1 LVGITPSRSQPYD
14 IRLAVMG
21 DLSVLAPRVLC
32 LGEALVDRLGPL
44 GGDPSTALAADC
56 DDRLG
61 GAPANVACALARLGT
76 PVGLI
81 GRLGEDAIGA
91 AFRDLFR
98 QRDVAVQALQSDAS
112 HPSRVVLVRRH
123 ANGERVFQGFAGDQD
138 LGFADQM
145 LDRGELEQI
154 WPGLIEQA
162 RWLLVGTIPLA
173 TRASADSLH
182 WVLAQAKA
190 ADLALALDVNW
201 RPTFWDLEADP
212 AAGPTADALAAIKPL
227 LEQASL
233 LKLAREEALWFFGSD
248 DPAVIAAALPQQ
260 PDVVVTD
267 GANPIRWWIA
277 HEAGSMAVFQ
287 PSQVIDTTGAGDAFT
302 AGLLHCWDR
311 PVNVRLRF
319 ASACGALVCG
329 GAGAIDP
336 QPREQDVLAFL
347 NQ

>member
-1 LVGITPSRSQPYD
+1 M
-14 IRLAVMG
+14 A
-21 DLSVLAPRVLC
+21 DLSVLASRVLC

-44 GGDPSTALAADC
+44 GGDPSTASAADC

-98 QRDVAVQALQSDAS
+98 QRDVAVQALQRDAS

-123 ANGERVFQGFAGDQD
+123 ANGERVFQGFAGDQA

-145 LDRGELEQI
+145 LDRAELEAV
-154 WPGLIEQA
+154 WPGLAEQA

-173 TRASADSLH
+173 SMASADCLQ

-190 ADLALALDVNW
+190 AGLALAVDVNW
-201 RPTFWDLEADP
+201 RPTFWNPEADP
-212 AAGPTADALAAIKPL
+212 AAGPTADAQALIQPL

-248 DPAVIAAALPQQ
+248 DPAVIAAGLPQQ

-267 GANPIRWWIA
+267 GAEPVRWFIA
-277 HEAGSMAVFQ
+277 KEAGSMPVF
-287 PSQVIDTTGAGDAFT
+287 PPAEVIDTTGAGDAFT

-311 PVNVRLRF
+311 PVTERLRF

>member
-1 LVGITPSRSQPYD
+1 M
-14 IRLAVMG
+14 A

-44 GGDPSTALAADC
+44 GGDPSTASAADC

-98 QRDVAVQALQSDAS
+98 QRDVAVQALQRDAS

-123 ANGERVFQGFAGDQD
+123 ANGERVFQGFAGDQA

-145 LDRGELEQI
+145 LDRAELEAV
-154 WPGLIEQA
+154 WPGLAEQA

-173 TRASADSLH
+173 SLASADCLQ

-190 ADLALALDVNW
+190 AGLALAVDVNW
-201 RPTFWDLEADP
+201 RPTFWNPEADP
-212 AAGPTADALAAIKPL
+212 AAGPTADAQALIQPL

-233 LKLAREEALWFFGSD
+233 LKLAQEEALWFFGSD
-248 DPAVIAAALPQQ
+248 DPAVISAGLPQQ

-267 GANPIRWWIA
+267 GAEPVRWFIA
-277 HEAGSMAVFQ
+277 KEAGSMPVF
-287 PSQVIDTTGAGDAFT
+287 PPAQVIDTTGAGDAFT

-311 PVNVRLRF
+311 PVRERLRF

-336 QPREQDVLAFL
+336 QPQEQDASTFL
-347 NQ
+347 KECT

>member
-1 LVGITPSRSQPYD
+1 M
-14 IRLAVMG
+14 A
-21 DLSVLAPRVLC
+21 DLFALPPRVLC

-44 GGDPSTALAADC
+44 GGDPATASPESC

-81 GRLGEDAIGA
+81 GRLGQDAIGA
-91 AFRDLFR
+91 AFLELFKGR
-98 QRDVAVQALQSDAS
+98 GVDVRALQSDAS
-112 HPSRVVLVRRH
+112 RPSRVVLVRRH

-145 LDRGELEQI
+145 LDRGELEAV
-154 WPGLIEQA
+154 WPGVCDQA

-173 TRASADSLH
+173 TIASADALH
-182 WVLAQAKA
+182 WVLAQAQA
-190 ADLALALDVNW
+190 AGLALALDVNW
-201 RPTFWDLEADP
+201 RPTFWDPDADP
-212 AAGPTADALAAIKPL
+212 AAGPTADALAVIKPL

-233 LKLAREEALWFFGSD
+233 IKLAREEALWFFGSD
-248 DPAVIAAALPQQ
+248 DPAAIAADLPQQ

-267 GANPIRWWIA
+267 GAEPIRWLIA
-277 HEAGSMAVFQ
+277 HEAGSMPVFQ

-311 PVNVRLRF
+311 PVTERLRF
-319 ASACGALVCG
+319 ASACGAMVCS

-336 QPREQDVLAFL
+336 QPREQDVLSSL

>member
-1 LVGITPSRSQPYD
+1 M
-14 IRLAVMG
+14 A
-21 DLSVLAPRVLC
+21 DLSALAPRVLC

-44 GGDPSTALAADC
+44 GGDPATAALDSC

-91 AFRDLFR
+91 AFFELFKGR
-98 QRDVAVQALQSDAS
+98 GVDVRALQRDPS

-123 ANGERVFQGFAGDQD
+123 ANGERVFQGFAGDHI
-138 LGFADQM
+138 LGFADQL
-145 LDRGELEQI
+145 LDRGCLEAVWQS
-154 WPGLIEQA
+154 LADQA

-173 TRASADSLH
+173 SMASADSLQ

-233 LKLAREEALWFFGSD
+233 LKLAREEALWFFGND
-248 DPAVIAAALPQQ
+248 DPAVIAAGLPRQ

-267 GANPIRWWIA
+267 GANPIRWLIA
-277 HEAGSMAVFQ
+277 HEAGSMPVFQ

-302 AGLLHCWDR
+302 AGLLHSWDR
-311 PVNVRLRF
+311 PVTERLRF
-319 ASACGALVCG
+319 ASACGAMVCS

>member
-1 LVGITPSRSQPYD
+1 M
-14 IRLAVMG
+14 A
-21 DLSVLAPRVLC
+21 DLSVLASRVLC

-44 GGDPSTALAADC
+44 GGDPSTASAADC

-98 QRDVAVQALQSDAS
+98 QRDVAVQALQRDAS

-123 ANGERVFQGFAGDQD
+123 ANGERVFQGFAGDQA

-145 LDRGELEQI
+145 LDRAELEAV
-154 WPGLIEQA
+154 WPGLAEQA

-173 TRASADSLH
+173 SMASADCLQ

-190 ADLALALDVNW
+190 AGLALAVDVNW
-201 RPTFWDLEADP
+201 RPTFWNPEADP
-212 AAGPTADALAAIKPL
+212 AAGPTADAQALIQPL

-248 DPAVIAAALPQQ
+248 DPAVIAAGLPQQ

-267 GANPIRWWIA
+267 GAEPVRWFIA
-277 HEAGSMAVFQ
+277 KEAGSMPVF
-287 PSQVIDTTGAGDAFT
+287 PPAQVIDTTGAGDAFT

-311 PVNVRLRF
+311 PITERLRF

-336 QPREQDVLAFL
+336 QPQEQDVLAFL
-347 NQ
+347 N